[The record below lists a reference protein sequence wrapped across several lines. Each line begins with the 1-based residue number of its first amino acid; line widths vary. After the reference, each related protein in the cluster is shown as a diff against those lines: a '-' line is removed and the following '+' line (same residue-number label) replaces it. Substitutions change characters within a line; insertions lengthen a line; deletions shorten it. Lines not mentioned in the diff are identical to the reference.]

1 MKNFSQIRNEIN
13 IQNNSLLTEEFKI
26 FGVDE
31 TNLIESIDILSKN
44 LILASL
50 ITEQISDSEIKE
62 IVDSIPLDV
71 DKLEDYMIQTKNN
84 IVIVNWDGSK
94 ASVEVDGK
102 EIDIPGVVNNPEAL
116 RGAVEGILQ
125 DYPMSEEVTQD
136 DLADVL
142 YNIPT
147 DTKELVGKEF
157 DVNGDKLSIDWNSE
171 SGAVKVSLNGKSI
184 DIKDKAYDLE
194 SLAQAIMK
202 AVGSDSKEKEEP
214 KKDEKPVTDP
224 ETKKKLAVLNSI
236 IKPRLIY
243 KYANTST
250 DRNRVIAALTDYIKT
265 GSDESKAT
273 ADLDQRALVDLLF
286 DLVDVLVTNRNLAT
300 LVTKNATAAS
310 VSESVILEAKKKSK
324 KSSSEETVDVK
335 LDMLLKLGL
344 VDQKLYNRAKKALSN
359 KKAAGTVPYLR
370 NLLFDLLDRLISY
383 IKKDPTLYN
392 RIRINVMK
400 EMKGILPTKKDIDE
414 ASCAGKKAAE
424 EGKEKEVPESYSR
437 HYFTKEAWLEG
448 FDSWDGNL
456 TVIDPEE
463 EEMETFKEFTEAVG
477 ETEDYIGNGKMMKYH
492 RNAISLH
499 RNREEDYEWRDLPAK
514 AEKHG
519 IAADAHEDAY
529 YAYAYP
535 TKNTYSSPKMRKDL
549 TNAANKL
556 SKELNVKFN
565 EEQETNES
573 VKLSELNVINDVING
588 LEVLSTTS
596 FGTLEEAQTE
606 IKTLLQTIGL
616 TFDTLKDGEVPLE
629 SIDGDSAVLS
639 VFSSDDSVEEQL
651 EGDMVLKCSISEGDG
666 GVTISAEIMV
676 YFEDGELIALND
688 VEFEPDQES
697 ESEEEPEEPEE
708 SDEVEE
714 SLEGDDMSDSD
725 WYDEYK
731 DNPLY
736 IKITGTGS
744 GVSPNTYKINKIEKV
759 DNKEVLV
766 YFKQNKQTVEY
777 SVNLS
782 GSQNNI
788 RFYVNRMPITI
799 RQAVKLYDYSNNI
812 KEEFE
817 TGKVFNVIL
826 FKPST
831 RRFLSSIIHANSV
844 EEVEKIVSDE
854 MPLYT
859 IHSIDPIEVKD
870 TTK

>member
-13 IQNNSLLTEEFKI
+13 IQNKSLLTEESQL
-26 FGVDE
+26 FGLDE
-31 TNLIESIDILSKN
+31 THLIESIDILSKN

-147 DTKELVGKEF
+147 DTKELIGKEF
-157 DVNGDKLSIDWNSE
+157 DINGDKLSVDWNSE
-171 SGAVKVSLNGKSI
+171 TGSVKVSLNGKSI
-184 DIKDKAYDLE
+184 DINDKAYDLDT
-194 SLAQAIMK
+194 LAQAIMK

-214 KKDEKPVTDP
+214 KKDDKPVTDP
-224 ETKKKLAVLNSI
+224 ETKKKLAVLNTI

-265 GSDESKAT
+265 GSDESKTT

-324 KSSSEETVDVK
+324 KKPPTEEGVDVK

-400 EMKGILPTKKDIDE
+400 EMKGILPTKKDLDE

-424 EGKEKEVPESYSR
+424 EGKGKEVPESYSR

-448 FDSWDGNL
+448 FDSWDGTITN
-456 TVIDPEE
+456 INSEE
-463 EEMETFKEFTEAVG
+463 EEMKTFKEFN
-477 ETEDYIGNGKMMKYH
+477 ETFK
-492 RNAISLH
+492 
-499 RNREEDYEWRDLPAK
+499 
-514 AEKHG
+514 
-519 IAADAHEDAY
+519 
-529 YAYAYP
+529 
-535 TKNTYSSPKMRKDL
+535 
-549 TNAANKL
+549 
-556 SKELNVKFN
+556 

-588 LEVLSTTS
+588 LEILSTTP
-596 FGTLEEAQTE
+596 FANLEEAESE
-606 IKTLLQTIGL
+606 IKSLLGTIGL
-616 TFDTLKDGEVPLE
+616 SFDNLEDGEIPLD
-629 SIDGDSAVLS
+629 SIDGENAVLS
-639 VFSSDDSVEEQL
+639 VFSADETVEDEL
-651 EGDMVLKCSISEGDG
+651 EGDMVLKCSISEGES
-666 GVTISAEIMV
+666 GVTVSAEIMV
-676 YFEDGELIALND
+676 YFEDGEAVALTD
-688 VEFEPDQES
+688 VEFEVEKEDG
-697 ESEEEPEEPEE
+697 EEAE
-708 SDEVEE
+708 DEMEDN
-714 SLEGDDMSDSD
+714 LE
-725 WYDEYK
+725 
-731 DNPLY
+731 
-736 IKITGTGS
+736 
-744 GVSPNTYKINKIEKV
+744 
-759 DNKEVLV
+759 
-766 YFKQNKQTVEY
+766 
-777 SVNLS
+777 
-782 GSQNNI
+782 
-788 RFYVNRMPITI
+788 
-799 RQAVKLYDYSNNI
+799 
-812 KEEFE
+812 EEFE

-826 FKPST
+826 FKPTT

-844 EEVEKIVSDE
+844 EEVEKIVSEE
-854 MPLYT
+854 MPLYVV
-859 IHSIDPIEVKD
+859 HSINPIEVTD